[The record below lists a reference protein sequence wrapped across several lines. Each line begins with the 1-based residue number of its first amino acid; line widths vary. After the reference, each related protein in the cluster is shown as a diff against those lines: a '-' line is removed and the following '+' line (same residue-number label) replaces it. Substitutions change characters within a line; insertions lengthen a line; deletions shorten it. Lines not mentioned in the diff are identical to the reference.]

1 MAEVIAETTTADH
14 DGDVVVFLIG
24 MRINRWRS
32 VRHWVPVVLAFLPM
46 IRELLADPNSG
57 CRSVR
62 TFFSGRTILTV
73 QYWDSA
79 EQVIAYARDPEA
91 KHRPA
96 WRNFNRNAGQSAA
109 VGIFHETYSVPSG
122 HYETVYRAMPP
133 FGLANATNSVAPVAR
148 RGITAR
154 DRLAALGPQASGQV
168 SRPPHSVPGAGCPAD
183 QATAGL
189 AHGCPA
195 TASREAASQEAVSSE
210 AVSSEAVRS
219 DAGSSTAGRSAA
231 DRSEAVSSAAHCADG
246 GWHSQPDAAATSNRR
261 LATTGSR

>member
-1 MAEVIAETTTADH
+1 MSEVIAETTTADH

-79 EQVIAYARDPEA
+79 EQVVAYARDPKA

-154 DRLAALGPQASGQV
+154 DRLAALGPQGSPQ
-168 SRPPHSVPGAGCPAD
+168 PHSAPGTGCPVG
-183 QATAGL
+183 QAPAGP

-195 TASREAASQEAVSSE
+195 AAFDSGAGSSE
-210 AVSSEAVRS
+210 AFNSEAS
-219 DAGSSTAGRSAA
+219 SPNAGNWDPQPAASS
-231 DRSEAVSSAAHCADG
+231 
-246 GWHSQPDAAATSNRR
+246 RR